1 MFAFERYFARI
12 LIYIFSP
19 IVAVASLCFIC
30 FTRPSLSFDGRR
42 REMGRG
48 RRRGGEEGQES
59 LVIVP
64 RIFGLR
70 AFEQLGLSRRS
81 SESS

>member
-1 MFAFERYFARI
+1 
-12 LIYIFSP
+12 
-19 IVAVASLCFIC
+19 
-30 FTRPSLSFDGRR
+30 
-42 REMGRG
+42 MGRG